1 MHSRRISENQQF
13 SCIFGLQ
20 FLHSKFCTI
29 SSKLLLTFWF
39 VFSFQVMFCSTNLT
53 EGSTNS
59 QTMSCQIVRN
69 TKHNLLFNRIEYC
82 LFLVRNWEGGG
93 GWGDALFFRH
103 DAFLTILGHYRYMY
117 SLTGQILKQLFP
129 SVLVPSDCHLGFF
142 KNFIFN
148 KNAAN
153 FLEISRKHV
162 FTASNMNL
170 IKNINYK

>member
-1 MHSRRISENQQF
+1 MGR
-13 SCIFGLQ
+13 
-20 FLHSKFCTI
+20 
-29 SSKLLLTFWF
+29 
-39 VFSFQVMFCSTNLT
+39 
-53 EGSTNS
+53 
-59 QTMSCQIVRN
+59 
-69 TKHNLLFNRIEYC
+69 
-82 LFLVRNWEGGG
+82 GGG

-170 IKNINYK
+170 IKNINYKWRHHPINVKRYVHYRTTGTESFILIASTFQFLGQRNLWGAHLTPLDIRGLK

>member
-1 MHSRRISENQQF
+1 MFIS
-13 SCIFGLQ
+13 G
-20 FLHSKFCTI
+20 K
-29 SSKLLLTFWF
+29 KL
-39 VFSFQVMFCSTNLT
+39 
-53 EGSTNS
+53 G
-59 QTMSCQIVRN
+59 R
-69 TKHNLLFNRIEYC
+69 
-82 LFLVRNWEGGG
+82 GG

-162 FTASNMNL
+162 FISEDIIQLMSKDVFIIGL
-170 IKNINYK
+170 QVLKVSF